1 MAATPEDVGDIVRRE
16 ITSRLIIKLESA
28 LSRTPL
34 DLDFLQFACRQ
45 ELYLWEAL
53 SRHVNVPPD
62 IVQALRDFLHLV
74 MDHIENAEVT
84 SSTVE
89 TVAGEMGR
97 PRYNLEK
104 ERLVELLE
112 INLSVDCI
120 AKLMCVSASTVNR
133 RMREFGL
140 SARQN
145 YSNATDQELDNAV
158 QRIKN
163 EMPTAGYRMVKGRLK
178 SMGIHVQWRR
188 VTASMHRV
196 DSLGILS
203 RLTGLGCIVRR
214 TYSVRGPLSLW
225 HVDTNHK
232 LIRYNI
238 VLFGAVDG
246 YSRKVMCLN
255 AATNN
260 RASTAFT
267 AFKKATERH
276 GIPSRVRGDQ
286 GVENVEIARY
296 MFTVRG
302 TDRGSFMSG
311 KSVHNQ
317 RIERLW
323 RDVRT
328 CVISKYYNALHSLEM
343 DHLLDVSSR
352 EDLLTVHLTFLPK
365 LKADLEAFVEG
376 WNNHPLRTEG
386 NKTPEQ
392 IWHSGMMLRP
402 IDQPENL
409 EDIEEPD
416 IDWDAAADYGEDVDG
431 VIVVPE
437 FECPLNEQQL
447 VELQVLIEENG
458 DTDTTDLYL
467 LCHEYV
473 LQALSGV

>member
-1 MAATPEDVGDIVRRE
+1 M
-16 ITSRLIIKLESA
+16 
-28 LSRTPL
+28 PL

-120 AKLMCVSASTVNR
+120 AKLLCVSASTVNR

-163 EMPTAGYRMVKGRLK
+163 EMPTAGYSMVKGRLK

-232 LIRYNI
+232 LIRSVLYSTDYSLFIYFVKYND
-238 VLFGAVDG
+238 AD
-246 YSRKVMCLN
+246 
-255 AATNN
+255 
-260 RASTAFT
+260 
-267 AFKKATERH
+267 
-276 GIPSRVRGDQ
+276 
-286 GVENVEIARY
+286 
-296 MFTVRG
+296 
-302 TDRGSFMSG
+302 TDRSQS
-311 KSVHNQ
+311 
-317 RIERLW
+317 
-323 RDVRT
+323 
-328 CVISKYYNALHSLEM
+328 ISM
-343 DHLLDVSSR
+343 
-352 EDLLTVHLTFLPK
+352 LP
-365 LKADLEAFVEG
+365 
-376 WNNHPLRTEG
+376 
-386 NKTPEQ
+386 
-392 IWHSGMMLRP
+392 
-402 IDQPENL
+402 
-409 EDIEEPD
+409 
-416 IDWDAAADYGEDVDG
+416 
-431 VIVVPE
+431 
-437 FECPLNEQQL
+437 
-447 VELQVLIEENG
+447 
-458 DTDTTDLYL
+458 
-467 LCHEYV
+467 
-473 LQALSGV
+473 

>member
-1 MAATPEDVGDIVRRE
+1 MAATPEDVDDIVRRE

-97 PRYNLEK
+97 PRYN
-104 ERLVELLE
+104 
-112 INLSVDCI
+112 
-120 AKLMCVSASTVNR
+120 
-133 RMREFGL
+133 
-140 SARQN
+140 
-145 YSNATDQELDNAV
+145 
-158 QRIKN
+158 
-163 EMPTAGYRMVKGRLK
+163 
-178 SMGIHVQWRR
+178 
-188 VTASMHRV
+188 
-196 DSLGILS
+196 
-203 RLTGLGCIVRR
+203 
-214 TYSVRGPLSLW
+214 
-225 HVDTNHK
+225 
-232 LIRYNI
+232 I

-246 YSRKVMCLN
+246 YSRK
-255 AATNN
+255 
-260 RASTAFT
+260 
-267 AFKKATERH
+267 
-276 GIPSRVRGDQ
+276 
-286 GVENVEIARY
+286 
-296 MFTVRG
+296 
-302 TDRGSFMSG
+302 
-311 KSVHNQ
+311 
-317 RIERLW
+317 
-323 RDVRT
+323 
-328 CVISKYYNALHSLEM
+328 
-343 DHLLDVSSR
+343 
-352 EDLLTVHLTFLPK
+352 
-365 LKADLEAFVEG
+365 
-376 WNNHPLRTEG
+376 
-386 NKTPEQ
+386 
-392 IWHSGMMLRP
+392 
-402 IDQPENL
+402 
-409 EDIEEPD
+409 DIEEPD

>member
-1 MAATPEDVGDIVRRE
+1 
-16 ITSRLIIKLESA
+16 
-28 LSRTPL
+28 
-34 DLDFLQFACRQ
+34 
-45 ELYLWEAL
+45 
-53 SRHVNVPPD
+53 
-62 IVQALRDFLHLV
+62 

-84 SSTVE
+84 SSTVDS
-89 TVAGEMGR
+89 VAGEMGR

-120 AKLMCVSASTVNR
+120 AKLLCVSASTVNR

-246 YSRKVMCLN
+246 YS
-255 AATNN
+255 
-260 RASTAFT
+260 
-267 AFKKATERH
+267 KK
-276 GIPSRVRGDQ
+276 
-286 GVENVEIARY
+286 
-296 MFTVRG
+296 
-302 TDRGSFMSG
+302 
-311 KSVHNQ
+311 
-317 RIERLW
+317 
-323 RDVRT
+323 
-328 CVISKYYNALHSLEM
+328 
-343 DHLLDVSSR
+343 
-352 EDLLTVHLTFLPK
+352 
-365 LKADLEAFVEG
+365 
-376 WNNHPLRTEG
+376 
-386 NKTPEQ
+386 
-392 IWHSGMMLRP
+392 
-402 IDQPENL
+402 
-409 EDIEEPD
+409 DIEEPD
-416 IDWDAAADYGEDVDG
+416 IDWDVAADYGEDVDG
-431 VIVVPE
+431 SP
-437 FECPLNEQQL
+437 
-447 VELQVLIEENG
+447 
-458 DTDTTDLYL
+458 
-467 LCHEYV
+467 
-473 LQALSGV
+473 

>member
-1 MAATPEDVGDIVRRE
+1 MAATPEAVGDIVRRE

-53 SRHVNVPPD
+53 SRHANVPPD

-112 INLSVDCI
+112 INLSVNCI
-120 AKLMCVSASTVNR
+120 AKLLCVSASTVNR

-246 YSRKVMCLN
+246 YSRK
-255 AATNN
+255 
-260 RASTAFT
+260 
-267 AFKKATERH
+267 
-276 GIPSRVRGDQ
+276 

-328 CVISKYYNALHSLEM
+328 CVISKYYNALHSLEK

-392 IWHSGMMLRP
+392 IWHTGMMLRP

-416 IDWDAAADYGEDVDG
+416 IDWDVAADYGEDVDG

-458 DTDTTDLYL
+458 DTDTRDLYL
-467 LCHEYV
+467 VCHEYV

>member
-1 MAATPEDVGDIVRRE
+1 MLISCCFPLQQDIVRRE

-28 LSRTPL
+28 LSRMPL

-120 AKLMCVSASTVNR
+120 AKLLCVSASTVNR

-163 EMPTAGYRMVKGRLK
+163 EMPTAGYSMVKGRLK

-232 LIRYNI
+232 LIRSVLYSTDYSLFIYFVKYND
-238 VLFGAVDG
+238 AD
-246 YSRKVMCLN
+246 
-255 AATNN
+255 
-260 RASTAFT
+260 
-267 AFKKATERH
+267 
-276 GIPSRVRGDQ
+276 
-286 GVENVEIARY
+286 
-296 MFTVRG
+296 
-302 TDRGSFMSG
+302 TDRSQS
-311 KSVHNQ
+311 
-317 RIERLW
+317 
-323 RDVRT
+323 
-328 CVISKYYNALHSLEM
+328 ISM
-343 DHLLDVSSR
+343 
-352 EDLLTVHLTFLPK
+352 LP
-365 LKADLEAFVEG
+365 
-376 WNNHPLRTEG
+376 
-386 NKTPEQ
+386 
-392 IWHSGMMLRP
+392 
-402 IDQPENL
+402 
-409 EDIEEPD
+409 
-416 IDWDAAADYGEDVDG
+416 
-431 VIVVPE
+431 
-437 FECPLNEQQL
+437 
-447 VELQVLIEENG
+447 
-458 DTDTTDLYL
+458 
-467 LCHEYV
+467 
-473 LQALSGV
+473 